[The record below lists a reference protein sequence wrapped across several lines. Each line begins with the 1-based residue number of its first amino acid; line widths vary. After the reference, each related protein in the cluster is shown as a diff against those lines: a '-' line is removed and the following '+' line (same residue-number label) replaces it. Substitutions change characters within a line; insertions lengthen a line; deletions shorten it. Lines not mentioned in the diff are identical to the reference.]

1 MQTAPRM
8 TRAHYNFLADTL
20 GPLVSWPSHLH
31 VVADELAATN
41 PRFDKEKFLRRA
53 IKAWE
58 DKHDYA
64 PIDDEIPY

>member
-8 TRAHYNFLADTL
+8 TRAHYDFIADKF
-20 GPLVSWPSHLH
+20 GPLVPWPTHLH
-31 VVADELAATN
+31 EVAEILADTN

-58 DKHDYA
+58 DKHDIA
-64 PIDDEIPY
+64 AINDEIPY

>member
-1 MQTAPRM
+1 MQIAPRM
-8 TRAHYNFLADTL
+8 TRAHYKFLADTL

-58 DKHDYA
+58 DKHDIE
-64 PIDDEIPY
+64 PINDEIPY